1 MIKEVSTGSA
11 AFAGGVRVS
20 QNSPVRAAKN
30 VPPPGLGSGTTL
42 CVWIGTKVTTPT
54 ACVETV
60 NPILVAPVGKEK
72 FVGEEAVAKG
82 LALNT

>member
-1 MIKEVSTGSA
+1 MA
-11 AFAGGVRVS
+11 L
-20 QNSPVRAAKN
+20 SPVFWACGTQDC
-30 VPPPGLGSGTTL
+30 PPRDGGRLP
-42 CVWIGTKVTTPT
+42 KVTTPT